1 MIKNMPDVAVK
12 GLNRFYRFNKTTRQ
26 EFFYLNCL
34 EPSLISGEDIAS
46 PSPSVLEE
54 VVKTHNQEL
63 IKHPVVREMIKT
75 KWNQFGIF
83 GCIYDLLFYLFTL
96 IIWSLNV
103 MLRTFNAE
111 DYESDFVASDAI
123 AIIASLLFI
132 VSAIEEGSETYDG
145 YKAHNA
151 WKDWKLSQIRSDL
164 QFVLPENFEE
174 KIYLEDMEE
183 EVCPLPLIF
192 IWLDKEFVPL

>member
-12 GLNRFYRFNKTTRQ
+12 GLNRFYRFNKTSRQ

-34 EPSLISGEDIAS
+34 EPSLISGEDLAF

-54 VVKTHNQEL
+54 VVKTGNQEL

-83 GCIYDLLFYLFTL
+83 GCMYDLLFYLFTL

-103 MLRTFNAE
+103 MLRTYTAE
-111 DYESDFVASDAI
+111 KYTNEFVRSDAI
-123 AIIASLLFI
+123 AIIASLLFLLQ
-132 VSAIEEGSETYDG
+132 AFEEINETLEG
-145 YKAHNA
+145 YRSHKK
-151 WKDWKLSQIRSDL
+151 WKEWKLGQIRSDL

-174 KIYLEDMEE
+174 KIYLEDMED
-183 EVCPLPLIF
+183 EVSSKSCYSAHIACYN
-192 IWLDKEFVPL
+192 

>member
-1 MIKNMPDVAVK
+1 
-12 GLNRFYRFNKTTRQ
+12 
-26 EFFYLNCL
+26 
-34 EPSLISGEDIAS
+34 
-46 PSPSVLEE
+46 
-54 VVKTHNQEL
+54 
-63 IKHPVVREMIKT
+63 
-75 KWNQFGIF
+75 
-83 GCIYDLLFYLFTL
+83 
-96 IIWSLNV
+96 

-183 EVCPLPLIF
+183 EVCPPPLIF